1 MEASLNQP
9 ASNKTSAKSN
19 NSAFFYFESCQ
30 PPYLALLLLLIVYT
44 VVLIVGLFGNLSLI
58 IIIFK
63 KQREAQNVTN
73 ILIANLSLSDILVCI
88 MCIPFT
94 VVYTLMDHWIFGNT
108 MCKLTS
114 YVQSVSI
121 SVSIFSLVLIAIER
135 YQLIVNP
142 RGWKPSISHAYW
154 GITFIWLISL
164 LLSIPLFL
172 SYHLTDEPFRN
183 LSLPTDIYTH
193 RVACIEKW
201 PSKMNQ
207 LLFSTSLF
215 MLQYFVPLGFILI
228 CYLKIV
234 ICLCKRNRKVDWKRE
249 NESRLSEYK
258 RINTMLISIVVTF
271 GACWLPLNIFNVIFD
286 WYHEVLMSCQH
297 NLVFVVC
304 HLVAMVSTC
313 INPLFYGFL
322 NKNFQKDLVVL
333 IHQCWCFAPRERY
346 ENIAISAMHT
356 DESKGSLK
364 LAHLPTGI

>member
-1 MEASLNQP
+1 MELFLSQP
-9 ASNKTSAKSN
+9 VSNKTNVKCN
-19 NSAFFYFESCQ
+19 NSTFFFESCQ
-30 PPYLALLLLLIVYT
+30 PPSLALHLLLIAYT
-44 VVLIVGLFGNLSLI
+44 MVLIVGLFGNLSLI

-63 KQREAQNVTN
+63 KQRETQNVTN
-73 ILIANLSLSDILVCI
+73 ILIANLSFSDILVCV

-94 VVYTLMDHWIFGNT
+94 VIYTLMDHWIFGDT

-121 SVSIFSLVLIAIER
+121 SVSIFSLVLIAVER

-142 RGWKPSISHAYW
+142 RGWKPSVSHAYW
-154 GITFIWLISL
+154 GITLAWLFSL
-164 LLSIPLFL
+164 LLSIPFFL

-183 LSLPTDIYTH
+183 LSLPTDIYAH
-193 RVACIEKW
+193 RVACVESW

-207 LLFSTSLF
+207 LLFTTSMF
-215 MLQYFVPLGFILI
+215 MLQYCIPLGFILI
-228 CYLKIV
+228 CYLKII
-234 ICLCKRNRKVDWKRE
+234 ICLRRRNGKVDRKKKE
-249 NESRLSEYK
+249 NETWLSENK
-258 RINTMLISIVVTF
+258 RINRMLISIVVTF

-286 WYHEVLMSCQH
+286 WYHEVLMSCH
-297 NLVFVVC
+297 HDLVFVAC

-333 IHQCWCFAPRERY
+333 IHHCWCFTPRARY
-346 ENIAISAMHT
+346 ENIALSTVHT

-364 LAHLPTGI
+364 MIHIPTSI